1 MSIQRI
7 AVPAETENGLES
19 PISGHFGH
27 SPLFVISTVEDGE
40 IVEVE
45 TLRNAAHASC
55 AEPVMK
61 LAERGVQVL
70 LAGGMGM
77 RPFMV
82 TQQVGIEVIRAEGT
96 TVAEAVENFLRG
108 NSTKMGSDALCG
120 GGGHH

>member
-7 AVPAETENGLES
+7 AVPAELESGLDS
-19 PISGHFGH
+19 PISKHFGH
-27 SPLFVISTVEDGE
+27 SPLFVISTVENGE
-40 IVEVE
+40 IVKVE
-45 TLRNAAHASC
+45 TLKNAAHASC

-70 LAGGMGM
+70 LTSGMGM

-96 TVAEAVENFLRG
+96 TVAEVVENFLRG
-108 NSTKMGSDALCG
+108 NSTKMGSDTLCG